1 MRGLRSTLAI
11 SSLLCLATP
20 ALTCD
25 LALALAFDVSGSV
38 NADEYRLQVDGLA
51 AALRDG
57 SVSESLVR
65 GRVAVMV
72 MQWTGSS
79 RQHIS
84 LPWRRIES
92 FADVD
97 QLAVDVAGIE
107 RGWRD
112 YSTAIGEAM
121 QLALVSF
128 DDVPDCA
135 RHVLDISADGV
146 SNEGILPQDVR
157 PAMAAAGIIV
167 NGLAIESDVDG
178 LVDYFRQRVITGPG
192 AFVISASDYTDYP
205 RAIRQKMLREVTD
218 QFADLEHQAIRAG
231 R

>member
-11 SSLLCLATP
+11 SSLLGFATP

-57 SVSESLVR
+57 SVSEALVR

-97 QLAVDVAGIE
+97 QLALDVAGIE

-121 QLALVSF
+121 QLALFSF

-178 LVDYFRQRVITGPG
+178 LVDYFRQRVITGAG